1 MRAIFIHQGKYLG
14 INRMKFVF
22 DKQAKLPSLLPEQYM
37 LKNIALQIFFTLEH
51 QQTSKCENFML
62 FKIKFTQQLSKTR
75 FDIAW
80 LKAKNIVQ
88 HLEIPIK
95 RPAHIFIPKRFLG
108 SLFLDGFYF
117 GRVYYCKNRVSKMV
131 GAIFGL
137 YLEKNWR
144 PKKTKVHSRIAG
156 FHMKSLKFKL
166 QNY

>member
-1 MRAIFIHQGKYLG
+1 
-14 INRMKFVF
+14 MKFVF

-37 LKNIALQIFFTLEH
+37 LKKYSFT
-51 QQTSKCENFML
+51 NYP
-62 FKIKFTQQLSKTR
+62 KTR

-80 LKAKNIVQ
+80 LKAKNVMQ

-95 RPAHIFIPKRFLG
+95 RPTHTFIPKSFLG
-108 SLFLDGFYF
+108 NLFLGGFYF

-137 YLEKNWR
+137 YLEGNWR